1 MAGGRNLCFILG
13 LALAMPLHAAAQ
25 SAPGADAASAA
36 PATPPTDAAAISDP
50 APAPDAAAPQT
61 ADAPSAAV
69 TTPTAAD
76 STVIPHATVQVVHTP
91 VAVVRSGPGP
101 QHPIVATLREG
112 EVLTID
118 ARSGPWYHLQLA
130 DTKSGWVHEDLLQ
143 TYVDPRKFQF
153 VPDPGLPSRM
163 RSFHF
168 VAFAGNY
175 AADREDNGILLGSRI
190 GYSLTRRFAFEV
202 GLGYTRVVRT
212 TYVLERIFGLRLEEE
227 VFKMFFYE
235 AGASMDI
242 LPGRRVTPFLSA
254 AAGASVLEGHAEPTY
269 TIGLGTK
276 FFVSKRTALR
286 WELRDHRMHGGNQ
299 FTRFSGDNLEFSGG
313 CELLF

>member
-1 MAGGRNLCFILG
+1 MRRRKRRRVPDASNAG
-13 LALAMPLHAAAQ
+13 
-25 SAPGADAASAA
+25 APAPTGEAAASAA
-36 PATPPTDAAAISDP
+36 AVPAAEISTPPEAAS
-50 APAPDAAAPQT
+50 QR
-61 ADAPSAAV
+61 
-69 TTPTAAD
+69 D

-101 QHPIVATLREG
+101 QHPIVATLPEG

-118 ARSGPWYHLQLA
+118 ARSGAWYHLQLA

-143 TYVDPRKFQF
+143 TYVDPRKFEF
-153 VPDPGLPSRM
+153 APDPGLPSRM

-168 VAFAGNY
+168 VAFGGNY
-175 AADREDNGILLGSRI
+175 AADREDNGLLLGARM

-242 LPGRRVTPFLSA
+242 LPGRRVTPFITA

-269 TIGLGTK
+269 TVGLGTK